1 MRSVSLLLFSLF
13 ATLSASTS
21 FANEIKIV
29 GSVQFWERQCSL
41 AYVCELPQAVSPRIE
56 IASLIEAP
64 APGYS
69 LSTAFIDFSHAEFA
83 GKLAVYWN
91 LNNGDPYLAGQSYL
105 SKDGVRIAECSH
117 YAKADVSSF
126 IPTGFCS
133 GYTSAEEN
141 IKQFG
146 MTFYK

>member
-1 MRSVSLLLFSLF
+1 MLFLFSLYSSL
-13 ATLSASTS
+13 AASYAV
-21 FANEIKIV
+21 ANEIKII

-41 AYVCELPQAVSPRIE
+41 VYVCELPQAISDRIE
-56 IASLIEAP
+56 IASQIEKP
-64 APGYS
+64 SPGYS
-69 LSTAFIDFSHAEFA
+69 LSSAFIVFAHGEFA

-91 LNNGDPYLAGQSYL
+91 LNAGDPYLAGQSYL

-117 YAKADVSSF
+117 FAKADVKSF

-133 GYTSAEEN
+133 GYSSAEEN